1 MAESGGL
8 NADFLNVAKQDRLI
22 QIKISRNTLIA
33 LLGSLILHA
42 ILFWWVLPV
51 IETKP
56 LPETTTINVRLAPL
70 PMPPAEPAPA
80 MPAPPEEVAEP
91 PVKIIT
97 QKPTRQPKPSKPQDF
112 KVPEVLSL
120 PEPSPQQVPITLPAK
135 PEKPVQ
141 PEDNQESPPTDMMAY
156 VNRKRAQR
164 DAAES
169 EAAKE
174 NAKAVALENG
184 PSAEEKRQQRIME
197 NLKIGTNGIFEV
209 KRIEYQSAS
218 FSFKGWK
225 GDYGTARVQYF
236 EVQASSGQDIRL
248 VLVRRIIAII
258 REHYQEDFD
267 WESHRLGRTVVKSA
281 RLEDSAELEHFL
293 MQEFFG
299 INYKTQ

>member
-1 MAESGGL
+1 MAETGNL
-8 NADFLNVAKQDRLI
+8 NADFLNIAKQDRFI
-22 QIKISRNTLIA
+22 QFKVSRNTLIA
-33 LLGSLILHA
+33 IICSLIVHA
-42 ILFWWVLPV
+42 ILIWWVAPV
-51 IETKP
+51 VDTKP
-56 LPETTTINVRLAPL
+56 LPKTTTIDVSLAPL
-70 PMPPAEPAPA
+70 PTPPVEPAPA
-80 MPAPPEEVAEP
+80 LPVEPEAKIEP
-91 PVKIIT
+91 PVKVIT
-97 QKPTRQPKPSKPQDF
+97 KKPTKQPKPSKPQDF
-112 KVPEVLSL
+112 KVPKVLSQ
-120 PEPSPQQVPITLPAK
+120 PELSPQQVPITEPAK

-141 PEDNQESPPTDMMAY
+141 PEDNNEAPPVDMMAY

-164 DAAES
+164 DAAEA

-197 NLKIGTNGIFEV
+197 NLKVGTNGIFEI
-209 KRIEYQSAS
+209 KRLEYKSAS

-225 GDYGTARVQYF
+225 GDYGTARVQFF
-236 EVQASSGQDIRL
+236 EVEASSGQDIRL
-248 VLVRRIIAII
+248 VLVRRMIAII

-299 INYKTQ
+299 TNYKQY